1 VKKKGIEQIKIK
13 RFSKMFF
20 RSNKIIFV
28 LLLIISTITI
38 SNAKNDNF
46 KVALTGKYPPFSMY
60 DSHGNLAGFDVDV
73 SKAIADK
80 LDKKLILIATQW
92 DAILPG
98 LLTGKYDVIIGS
110 MAVTKERSKKVNFSD
125 PYYESGAQLFIHKR
139 SANSIKSI
147 NDCTDKRIGVVLGE
161 TFAQF
166 LRNKHPGIER
176 VTYKS
181 TVDIFNDLDNGRISG
196 FVSDKLLGMYQIKK
210 SKRKFIPTGELLF
223 KEQMAIPVNK
233 NNKILL
239 QEVNKALSE
248 MRESGELQQLFDK
261 WFSNN
266 SVKQKQT
273 SIKRITI
280 IKLFVKGF
288 GLTLLVAFLSIII
301 GFLLA
306 VPGGLILNN
315 KKITGNKVIRAVND
329 LFRGTPVLIQL
340 FFVYFGIGGLL
351 SQKFGINL
359 SAITAAIFTLSIN
372 AAAYMSE
379 VVRSGL
385 MSVPM
390 GQKYAAKAIGF
401 NKWQIFSLVIWPQAF
416 RIALPPLMNSV
427 VALIKDT
434 ALISVITVPEIIRQA
449 QSVISITFDPIKYYL
464 IVALM
469 FYLITFPLMKF
480 SAILEKQIK
489 EKGFGNA

>member
-1 VKKKGIEQIKIK
+1 
-13 RFSKMFF
+13 MFY
-20 RSNKIIFV
+20 RSNKILFA
-28 LLLIISTITI
+28 LLLIILTITI
-38 SNAKNDNF
+38 SNAKKEDF

-60 DSHGNLAGFDVDV
+60 DSNGNLAGFDVDI
-73 SKAIADK
+73 SKAVADK

-98 LLTGKYDVIIGS
+98 LLTEKYDVIIGS

-125 PYYESGAQLFIHKR
+125 SYYESGAQLFIHKR
-139 SANSIKSI
+139 SVDSIKSI
-147 NDCTDKRIGVVLGE
+147 NDCVNKRIGVVLGE
-161 TFAQF
+161 TYAQF
-166 LRNKHPGIER
+166 LRSKYPKIER

-181 TVDIFNDLDNGRISG
+181 TVDIFNDLDNDRISG
-196 FVSDKLLGMYQIKK
+196 FVSDKLLGIYQIKK
-210 SKRKFIPTGELLF
+210 SKRKFVPTGELLF

-233 NNKILL
+233 NDKILL
-239 QEVNKALSE
+239 KKINKALSE
-248 MRESGELQQLFDK
+248 MRKTGELQQLFDK
-261 WFSNN
+261 WFDITEHDSHI
-266 SVKQKQT
+266 KQEQT
-273 SIKRITI
+273 SIKNITI
-280 IKLFVKGF
+280 IKLFAKGF

-306 VPGGLILNN
+306 VPGGIILNN
-315 KKITGNKVIRAVND
+315 KKITGNMVLRAVND
-329 LFRGTPVLIQL
+329 FFRGTPVLIQL

-359 SAITAAIFTLSIN
+359 SAVTAAVLTLSIN

-390 GQKYAAKAIGF
+390 GQKNAAKAIGF
-401 NKWQIFSLVIWPQAF
+401 NKWQIFSFVIWPQAF

-469 FYLITFPLMKF
+469 FYLVTFPLMKF
-480 SAILEKQIK
+480 SAKLEKQIK
-489 EKGFGNA
+489 KKGFGNA